1 MTEEKKP
8 NNDKI
13 IVYSSYNTLSEA
25 YEIKNMLERSG
36 IPCFVSNENMAT
48 IYPMFDS
55 EIGGIRLHLFEKDIQ
70 AANEILNT
78 AASNGEHQRRI
89 TYAIKDCLIL
99 IPIFLSSFRIIKPL
113 PSQHLPTTA

>member
-78 AASNGEHQRRI
+78 AASNGEHQ
-89 TYAIKDCLIL
+89 KEG
-99 IPIFLSSFRIIKPL
+99 
-113 PSQHLPTTA
+113 

>member
-1 MTEEKKP
+1 MIEKKKP
-8 NNDKI
+8 NDEKI
-13 IVYSSYNTLSEA
+13 VVYSSYNTLSEA

-70 AANEILNT
+70 AANEILN
-78 AASNGEHQRRI
+78 AIASNGENH
-89 TYAIKDCLIL
+89 KDE
-99 IPIFLSSFRIIKPL
+99 
-113 PSQHLPTTA
+113 